1 MINNSGQKNIE
12 VELRGPVSIEDVK
25 KVEEFLSQNG
35 KFKTSKDRV
44 LIDYT
49 SDGIKEREKDVRLR
63 STNGIPEIIVK
74 LGKWGGEEARKEI
87 SVVANKGDFD
97 KLVQIFGIIGLTEGV
112 LCVRKSRVYDYKG
125 VEFAFVE
132 VPNHSF
138 YFEAEK
144 LIKDSDN
151 KENAIRE
158 TKEVCQELG
167 LRLFSEKEFFDYVQL
182 LNNEVN
188 EVFDFINYREDYFKN
203 RFGI

>member
-1 MINNSGQKNIE
+1 MINNKQKDIE
-12 VELRGPVSIEDVK
+12 VELRGPVSGESIK

-35 KFKTSKDRV
+35 KFKKSKDRV

-49 SDGIKEREKDVRLR
+49 SEGVEEREKDVRLR

-87 SVVANKGDFD
+87 SVVVNRGDFD
-97 KLVQIFGIIGLTEGV
+97 KLVQIFGIIGLTEGI
-112 LCVRKSRVYDYKG
+112 LCVRKSKVYDYKG

-144 LIKDSDN
+144 LIKDGDN
-151 KENAIRE
+151 KESAIMEIRE
-158 TKEVCQELG
+158 VCRELG
-167 LRLFSEKEFFDYVQL
+167 LSLFGEKEFFDYVQL
-182 LNNEVN
+182 LNKEAN
-188 EVFDFINYREDYFKN
+188 EVFDFSNYRENYFKD

>member
-1 MINNSGQKNIE
+1 M
-12 VELRGPVSIEDVK
+12 
-25 KVEEFLSQNG
+25 
-35 KFKTSKDRV
+35 
-44 LIDYT
+44 
-49 SDGIKEREKDVRLR
+49 
-63 STNGIPEIIVK
+63 
-74 LGKWGGEEARKEI
+74 
-87 SVVANKGDFD
+87 VANEGDFD
-97 KLVQIFGIIGLTEGV
+97 KLVQIFGIVGLTKGV
-112 LCVRKSRVYDYKG
+112 LCVRKSKVYDYKG

-158 TKEVCQELG
+158 IREVCRELG
-167 LRLFSEKEFFDYVQL
+167 LSLFSEKEFFDYVQL